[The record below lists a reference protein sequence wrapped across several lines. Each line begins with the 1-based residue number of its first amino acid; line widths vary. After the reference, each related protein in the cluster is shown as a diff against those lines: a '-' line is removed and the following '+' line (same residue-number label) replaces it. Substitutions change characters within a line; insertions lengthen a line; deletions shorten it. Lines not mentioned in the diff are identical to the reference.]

1 MKGGLRG
8 QTIFQ
13 EPSEPNEPISY
24 TEINSQENDSITYIK
39 FDGQDMPV
47 FGRDIEPNMDI
58 INQVLKERLGI
69 TEDENF
75 TLDDDDQVVIPWWLS
90 WDLDATDFYPQ
101 RSNITNR
108 TNTIKVKLEKYLKD
122 YISFSFIV

>member
-1 MKGGLRG
+1 MKLFSQTTIFMSVLQCTTIDAVGRRMKGGLRG

-75 TLDDDDQVVIPWWLS
+75 TLDDDDQVVIP
-90 WDLDATDFYPQ
+90 
-101 RSNITNR
+101 
-108 TNTIKVKLEKYLKD
+108 
-122 YISFSFIV
+122 